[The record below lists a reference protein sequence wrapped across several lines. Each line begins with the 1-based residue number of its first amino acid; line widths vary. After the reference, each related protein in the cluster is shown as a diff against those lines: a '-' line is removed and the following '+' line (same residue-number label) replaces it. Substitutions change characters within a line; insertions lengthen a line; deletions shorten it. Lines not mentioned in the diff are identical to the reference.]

1 MPILLLAR
9 FYFFIGHKIEK
20 GTATSSVFLPNA
32 DQIFFIFIKLIML
45 FFTMWTY
52 VCEQEI
58 IFPNICLH
66 FVKKFEEVITYLF
79 FLIFHKSSLT
89 NPLYSNF
96 HDLTEGVSMRRGI
109 PGLSDEKRQR
119 RGEESA
125 ERRP

>member
-1 MPILLLAR
+1 MVMI
-9 FYFFIGHKIEK
+9 IVI
-20 GTATSSVFLPNA
+20 
-32 DQIFFIFIKLIML
+32 IIIFIKLIML

-58 IFPNICLH
+58 IFSNICLH